1 MPDPL
6 TALSI
11 PGQSPAPRR
20 RGLVPAALAL
30 GALLLV
36 AACGSSIPAASS
48 SPTGAATPAGT
59 LSPGVT
65 ADPADTMAPATR
77 GSSPAPTAQATAAP
91 AGSEP
96 ATSGGTGAAPVI
108 DAAWANLTL
117 TDVRTGQAFTIADL
131 AGKVIFV
138 EPMAAWCSKCKAQQ
152 EIAKGSVAALPDV
165 VYVSLGVD
173 PGESDATLAKYADR
187 SGFPWTYAVA
197 TRDVARAL
205 ADAFGPNVL
214 NPPATP
220 IIVIGTDGKV
230 TLTPFGEKSAEQ
242 LVEIAREHGAGV

>member
-1 MPDPL
+1 VRVLGPGGLFLPD
-6 TALSI
+6 
-11 PGQSPAPRR
+11 GRR
-20 RGLVPAALAL
+20 D
-30 GALLLV
+30 
-36 AACGSSIPAASS
+36 
-48 SPTGAATPAGT
+48 AGRYPD
-59 LSPGVT
+59 PGVT
-65 ADPADTMAPATR
+65 ADPADTMAPATP

-96 ATSGGTGAAPVI
+96 APSGGTGVTPVI

-152 EIAKGSVAALPDV
+152 EIAKGSVAALSDV
-165 VYVSLGVD
+165 VYISLGVD

-187 SGFPWTYAVA
+187 SGFPWTHAVA

-242 LVEIAREHGAGV
+242 LVDLAREHGAGT